1 MTTLTLKA
9 NNENEMRF
17 FEKGL
22 KESGYNKTSDCMWA
36 KIYTKGN
43 SEYVVTREW

>member
-1 MTTLTLKA
+1 MTITLKA

-22 KESGYNKTSDCMWA
+22 KEQASQKQVIACGQRFTK
-36 KIYTKGN
+36 KIIQN
-43 SEYVVTREW
+43 M